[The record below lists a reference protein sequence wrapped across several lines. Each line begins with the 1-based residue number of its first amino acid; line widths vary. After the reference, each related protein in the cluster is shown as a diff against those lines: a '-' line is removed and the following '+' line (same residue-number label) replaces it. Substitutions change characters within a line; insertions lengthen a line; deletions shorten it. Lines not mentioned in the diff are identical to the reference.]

1 MLVDWCVAK
10 CLYYS
15 LVRLSWD
22 RYSTGK
28 VSCLLLG
35 FSLLHLAGWC
45 IKLIDVKIIAVED
58 PKPYK
63 TSTGMKII
71 SIKTQE
77 WESSQLMLI
86 LSQKYNWI
94 DRFYIKRMLFF
105 IDFFGLFIFVSL
117 RTNLLFYTNTPHIH
131 TVVVIG
137 NNELFLT
144 FTSYWLITAST
155 QQFQFLIRML
165 FCLHLHK

>member
-94 DRFYIKRMLFF
+94 DRSVLHKKNAIFYWFF
-105 IDFFGLFIFVSL
+105 WSL
-117 RTNLLFYTNTPHIH
+117 Y
-131 TVVVIG
+131 
-137 NNELFLT
+137 
-144 FTSYWLITAST
+144 
-155 QQFQFLIRML
+155 
-165 FCLHLHK
+165 FCLIKNKPTILHKHTTYTYSSSNR